1 MFLRNI
7 ELEIADVS
15 RMTGSV
21 AFSGLKTLNLWGYRS
36 VVASPPFQGGDG
48 GSTPASPTKVFKITD
63 LSVSGYE
70 AG

>member
-1 MFLRNI
+1 
-7 ELEIADVS
+7 
-15 RMTGSV
+15 MTGSV